1 MHYICSLRNSPALQL
16 LLRANVDPSISD
28 TQGLSAADWAHAYGF
43 PEGVSQV
50 RVVRVRVV
58 WVRAS

>member
-16 LLRANVDPSISD
+16 LLRANVDPGISD

-43 PEGVSQV
+43 PEGVSQGCEP
-50 RVVRVRVV
+50 RTARR
-58 WVRAS
+58 